1 MHRESWERGFN
12 VGRLL
17 LILITVLPGCAEQ
30 TCPAIDT
37 KNIAQY
43 ENADP
48 DVFEDC
54 NGEQPGIAGEGARFG
69 RDVTLVYGNQVPNV
83 TADDPLSA
91 HKVRK
96 RAAGEDAGG
105 SIGGGGTK
113 TGRYTP

>member
-1 MHRESWERGFN
+1 MHRVSWENGFN

-17 LILITVLPGCAEQ
+17 LILIAVLPGCAEQ

-37 KNIAQY
+37 KDMAQY

-54 NGEQPGIAGEGARFG
+54 NGEQAAMDAEGAWFG
-69 RDVTLVYGNQVPNV
+69 KDVALVYGNQVPNV
-83 TADDPLSA
+83 TTDSGLSV
-91 HKVRK
+91 HKIRK